1 MGWKGSVNYVLWRV
15 MGIGVWQK
23 PGTVRNAYTL
33 DKVKNKKL

>member
-1 MGWKGSVNYVLWRV
+1 MGWKRSVNDVVWRV
-15 MGIGVWQK
+15 MGTGAWQK